1 MSRINN
7 IRSRIRVSRKMN
19 SRRVLIKFA
28 KAASQ
33 NAKRTSVALEIPY
46 DIIKDGSIYKVFEGN
61 MIKTASI
68 RKTNIDKTGLTK
80 GSIICLK

>member
-7 IRSRIRVSRKMN
+7 IKSRIRVFRKMS
-19 SRRVLIKFA
+19 SRRELIKFA

-33 NAKRTSVALEIPY
+33 NAKRSSVALEIPY

-68 RKTNIDKTGLTK
+68 RKTNIDKIGLTK
-80 GSIICLK
+80 GSRICLK